1 MGHVSYMPH
10 LWHTSQGEGA
20 MKDEEKLAVLKV
32 KLKRD
37 LHKRLKVRA
46 AEEETTMQAIIETLV
61 SEWLDGDKPF

>member
-1 MGHVSYMPH
+1 
-10 LWHTSQGEGA
+10 